1 MENESKDTESVN
13 HTDWN
18 LWFQQA
24 ENGDKDAVNSIIEAS
39 QPFIRSL
46 GKNRYF
52 RKRMSLDEINSNAN
66 YSLLKFIQK
75 HKELPNDEEVP
86 YLLQSVLRRDM
97 EDCIRHMDFQEM
109 HEQLAKPVHAKGSM
123 ADDDYLDNDC
133 SEAPSDDHTTEPEVC
148 CLKSELCDM
157 VRDAIRQ
164 LPEDE
169 KIVINGFYFQHK
181 GMKEIAQDLQCSF
194 QYAYITR
201 NKAYTHLHKL
211 LKKTVY
217 A

>member
-1 MENESKDTESVN
+1 
-13 HTDWN
+13 
-18 LWFQQA
+18 
-24 ENGDKDAVNSIIEAS
+24 
-39 QPFIRSL
+39 
-46 GKNRYF
+46 
-52 RKRMSLDEINSNAN
+52 
-66 YSLLKFIQK
+66 
-75 HKELPNDEEVP
+75 
-86 YLLQSVLRRDM
+86 
-97 EDCIRHMDFQEM
+97 
-109 HEQLAKPVHAKGSM
+109 M

-194 QYAYITR
+194 QYAYKTR

>member
-66 YSLLKFIQK
+66 YLFSVAIWKTASGIWIFRK
-75 HKELPNDEEVP
+75 CMNSLPNR
-86 YLLQSVLRRDM
+86 YMQ
-97 EDCIRHMDFQEM
+97 
-109 HEQLAKPVHAKGSM
+109 
-123 ADDDYLDNDC
+123 
-133 SEAPSDDHTTEPEVC
+133 
-148 CLKSELCDM
+148 
-157 VRDAIRQ
+157 
-164 LPEDE
+164 
-169 KIVINGFYFQHK
+169 
-181 GMKEIAQDLQCSF
+181 
-194 QYAYITR
+194 
-201 NKAYTHLHKL
+201 KALWQTMII
-211 LKKTVY
+211 
-217 A
+217 